1 MFVNDIDV
9 IALFQLLG
17 AAGANNKNISL
28 NLSIAVP
35 IGVSGV
41 KSVNIP
47 SV

>member
-1 MFVNDIDV
+1 MFVKEMDD

-17 AAGANNKNISL
+17 GVGANNKNISL

-35 IGVSGV
+35 IGVVGV